1 MIRLSLPQAQDQGG
15 RALWAGTAP
24 IPAHAVPSLG
34 HTPIVPR
41 ATSGK
46 TPALSLLGLH
56 HSSQDVAPSCGAD
69 VAGSLPVE
77 DATELPSTHF
87 LLARLLHCLVQSW
100 DPGPGVP
107 SSHF

>member
-15 RALWAGTAP
+15 RTLWAGTAP

-34 HTPIVPR
+34 HTPVAPR

-46 TPALSLLGLH
+46 TPALSLLGLR

-77 DATELPSTHF
+77 DTTELPSTHF
-87 LLARLLHCLVQSW
+87 LLAWLLRCLVQS
-100 DPGPGVP
+100 
-107 SSHF
+107 